1 MVRQWMSELAS
12 GARPVA
18 QNGATVR
25 APSEAEIAI
34 LTGMFPDLER
44 KVGLGVLQRSW
55 LASRH
60 LRARLSGS
68 SVERRI
74 FLRGDVPE
82 TPCGSSVQCKRG
94 A

>member
-1 MVRQWMSELAS
+1 MPPAPPTDRPSGAASDEPAPGTNVGGGGVVRQWMSELAS

-44 KVGLGVLQRSW
+44 EVVLGVLQR
-55 LASRH
+55 R
-60 LRARLSGS
+60 
-68 SVERRI
+68 
-74 FLRGDVPE
+74 
-82 TPCGSSVQCKRG
+82 
-94 A
+94 

>member
-1 MVRQWMSELAS
+1 MRQWMSELAS

-44 KVGLGVLQRSW
+44 EVVLGVLQR
-55 LASRH
+55 R
-60 LRARLSGS
+60 
-68 SVERRI
+68 
-74 FLRGDVPE
+74 
-82 TPCGSSVQCKRG
+82 
-94 A
+94 